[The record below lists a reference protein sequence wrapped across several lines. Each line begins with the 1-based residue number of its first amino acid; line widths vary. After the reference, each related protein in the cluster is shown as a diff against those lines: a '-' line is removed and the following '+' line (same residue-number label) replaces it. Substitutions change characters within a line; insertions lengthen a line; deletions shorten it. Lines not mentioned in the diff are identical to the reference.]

1 MKSEENYVLV
11 VGSSNIDLNMYSK
24 RFPSPGETITG
35 GVFSQSFGGKGANQ
49 AVASARSGSKTAFIG
64 KVGNDT
70 FGSQMLENLANE
82 GIDTTGIVRD
92 TDIASGVAMILIDSN
107 GQNMISV
114 APGANK
120 KIVLT
125 DLEDARNLIENASVV
140 IIQMEIDLE
149 IIQEIINRTSDNEV
163 ISILNP
169 APFKAIPVEIL
180 KKLSI
185 LTPNENELIK
195 LHTSLGFKNQD
206 GLSSENLSKV
216 VHDLHSIGI
225 NTLVVTLGSQGCLVS
240 EGNNGNQIHIP
251 AIEVDAVDAVGAGDC
266 FNGVLAS
273 RLSKS
278 DTLLTAAKY
287 ANVAASIAVTRTGAQ
302 TSMPFWS
309 EIRQKFDKIYG

>member
-24 RFPSPGETITG
+24 RFPTPGETITG

-49 AVASARSGSKTAFIG
+49 AVASTRSGSKTAFIG

-82 GIDTTGIVRD
+82 GIDTTGIVSD
-92 TDIASGVAMILIDSN
+92 TDVASGVAMILIDSN

-120 KIVLT
+120 KLVLT

-140 IIQMEIDLE
+140 IIQMEINLE
-149 IIQEIINRTSDNEV
+149 IIQEIIDRTSDNEV

-180 KKLSI
+180 KKVSV
-185 LTPNENELIK
+185 LTPNENELLK
-195 LHTSLGFKNQD
+195 LHTSLGFKNQ
-206 GLSSENLSKV
+206 GGISSENLSKV

-225 NTLVVTLGSQGCLVS
+225 NTLVVTLGNQGCLVS

-278 DTLLTAAKY
+278 DTLITAARY

-302 TSMPFWS
+302 TSMPFWG
-309 EIRQKFDKIYG
+309 EIRQKYDIIYG